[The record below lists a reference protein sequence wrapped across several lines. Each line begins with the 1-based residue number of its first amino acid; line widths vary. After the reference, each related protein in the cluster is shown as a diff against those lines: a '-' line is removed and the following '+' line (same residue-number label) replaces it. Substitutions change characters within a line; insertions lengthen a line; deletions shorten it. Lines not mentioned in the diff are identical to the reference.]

1 MISYEATSDSETAS
15 TDGIFLA
22 ASFGNNNMAVSCS
35 YSQTASTN
43 DVTYQVTT
51 SAQNYE
57 FNQVTSWAAL
67 ELTFFADNT
76 FADKI
81 EDVQL
86 DIGTPV
92 FMQVLWNQQFSDDFP
107 VEFYISECIV
117 SDADN
122 EFSVVESGC
131 GNDIVVAEL
140 LTDGY
145 SQDKIQYR
153 YNSFSFTEEQTV
165 AQQTVTCKIGF
176 CLEADIANG
185 ACGYDDYEGCS
196 GYA

>member
-35 YSQTASTN
+35 YAQTATTN
-43 DVTYQVTT
+43 DMTYQVTT

-57 FNQVTSWAAL
+57 VNQITSWAAL
-67 ELTFFADNT
+67 ELAFFADDT
-76 FADKI
+76 FAD
-81 EDVQL
+81 EVADTQL

-92 FMQVLWNQQFSDDFP
+92 YMQVLWNQKFSDDFP
-107 VEFYISECIV
+107 VEFYVSGCIV
-117 SDADN
+117 SDNDGN
-122 EFSVVESGC
+122 EYSVVESGC
-131 GNDIVVAEL
+131 GDDVVDALL

-145 SQDKIQYR
+145 SQERIQYQ

-165 AQQTVTCKIGF
+165 AQQTVTCTINF
-176 CLEADIANG
+176 CLQADIESG
-185 ACGYDDYEGCS
+185 ACGYDSC
-196 GYA
+196 